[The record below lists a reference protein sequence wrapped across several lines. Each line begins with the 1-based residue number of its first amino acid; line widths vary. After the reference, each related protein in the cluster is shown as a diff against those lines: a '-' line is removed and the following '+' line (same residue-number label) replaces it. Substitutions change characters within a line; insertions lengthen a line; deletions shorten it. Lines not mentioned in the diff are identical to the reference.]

1 MIRIATLTLFAGL
14 LVAGC
19 VSPSTTNVT
28 LDLPDG
34 LERVWIGSDFYA
46 NRLMDWRYAN
56 GRIECIEGR
65 SAKPMRTLHLLTHY
79 LGAEAGELSMSVR
92 TGALSPTDSAH
103 SNTWS
108 GFLLGAGGPDVDW
121 RISSLVHHWPAEDG
135 GLIVGVDGQG
145 HIIVRSNTNADAP
158 KGPRANI
165 PVEAWPLIE
174 PETSTGSLSAGVP
187 VKLSIQ
193 ANPSENNYELIVTA
207 SDPATEEVLAEA
219 RYSGLPHEYFEGNVA
234 LVSHNS
240 PLMEGEGY
248 WFDDWTIGGSK
259 FQYDEARAFGPILAA
274 QYTVSD
280 GTLKMTAQMPPIG
293 ENDTP
298 TVELELLLNGDWV
311 HSASATI
318 IPDSYTAP
326 LRVDDFEA
334 NTDVPYR
341 LTYDLRT
348 ANGTE
353 RVHFPGTVRAPRVED
368 DEFVLASLNCQN
380 ISQGRDLVWNHS
392 TIWYP
397 HSELTAAVAYHDPDL
412 LFFAGDQIYEG
423 GLAGIIRTPLDKT
436 FLDYHYHWY
445 RFLWAFRDLM
455 RDRPTVAIP
464 DDHDVY
470 HGNIWGHGGK
480 KAEGPW
486 RPQSDNGG
494 YIMDARF
501 VNAVHNTQVSHL
513 PDPFDPTPIEQDI
526 SVYYTNLTY
535 GDISF
540 AVVADRMWKSA
551 PRLVLPEA
559 QVRNGWPENRDYDAT
574 SVTEAHLLGPRQLK
588 FLNQW
593 AHQYPDNVWMKV
605 MLSQTLFSNLATL
618 PSGSFDDRVVPQM
631 RYAEPGEYMSDD
643 HLGTD
648 MDSNGWPQSGRNRA
662 LNAIRKGFAFHVAG
676 DQHLG
681 SFVQYGIDEFGDG
694 PNAFISP
701 AIANVWPRR
710 WFPPEPGGNRKPGA
724 PAYTGDHLDGFGN
737 HMTVHAVANPV
748 KSGRTPEA
756 LYDRV
761 PGYGIIRFNRDSRTI
776 TAEAWPRWVDPGSED
791 AYQYSDWPVTVTQE
805 SNYGRQAAGYLP
817 PINVEGLTE
826 PVLTLI
832 NESTMDTLY
841 TLRLSTL
848 PFRAKVFDTSSS
860 YMAVIGD
867 QSVHETR
874 LTGLQVDA
882 MENPETL
889 VVTF

>member
-1 MIRIATLTLFAGL
+1 MIRSATITLLAGL
-14 LVAGC
+14 LVSGC

-28 LDLPDG
+28 LDLPGG

-92 TGALSPTDSAH
+92 TGALSPKDSAH

-145 HIIVRSNTNADAP
+145 QIIVRSNTNADAP

-174 PETSTGSLSAGVP
+174 PETSTGNLSAGDP
-187 VKLSIQ
+187 VKLSVR
-193 ANPSENNYELIVTA
+193 ANPSENNYELFVTA
-207 SDPATEEVLAEA
+207 SDPVTEEVLAES
-219 RYSGLPHEYFEGNVA
+219 RYTELPHDYFEGNVA

-259 FQYDEARAFGPILAA
+259 FQYDDARAFGPILAA

-280 GTLKMTAQMPPIG
+280 RTLKMTAQMPPIG

-298 TVELELLLNGDWV
+298 TVGLELMLNGDWE

-318 IPDSYTAP
+318 IPGSYTAP

-334 NTDVPYR
+334 STDVRYR

-353 RVHFPGTVRAPRVED
+353 RVHFPGTVRMAQIED

-380 ISQGRDLVWNHS
+380 ISRGRDLVWNHS

-397 HSELTAAVAYHDPDL
+397 HNELTAAVAYHDPDL

-423 GLAGIIRTPLDKT
+423 GLAGIIRSPLDKT
-436 FLDYHYHWY
+436 YLDYHYHWY

-455 RDRPTVAIP
+455 RDRPTVTIP

-501 VNAVHNTQVSHL
+501 VNAVHETQVSHL

-526 SVYYTNLTY
+526 SVYYTNLNY
-535 GDISF
+535 GDVSF
-540 AVVADRMWKSA
+540 AIVADRMWKSA

-593 AHQYPDNVWMKV
+593 AHQFPDNVWMKV

-631 RYAEPGEYMSDD
+631 RYAEPGEYISDD
-643 HLGTD
+643 HKGTD

-662 LNAIRKGFAFHVAG
+662 LAAIRKGFAFHVAG

-681 SFVQYGIDEFGDG
+681 SFVHYGIDEFGDG

-724 PAYTGDHLDGFGN
+724 PAYTGNHLDGFGN
-737 HMTVHAVANPV
+737 RMTVHAVANPV
-748 KSGRTPEA
+748 RSGRTPEA

-776 TAEAWPRWVDPGSED
+776 TAEAWPRWVDPRSED

-817 PINVEGLTE
+817 PINVEGMTE

-832 NESTMDTLY
+832 DETTMDTLY

-860 YMAVIGD
+860 YTAVVGD
-867 QSVHETR
+867 QSTHETR
-874 LTGLQVDA
+874 LTGLQVHT
-882 MENPETL
+882 MESPETL
-889 VVTF
+889 VITF